1 LRQSPEIVV
10 NPVAVEIAVLSD
22 MERGFDP
29 SSVRLF
35 DKDAPYFDC
44 PPSKSEARASRS
56 DLKIESGDKSDK

>member
-1 LRQSPEIVV
+1 MRQSPEIVV

-22 MERGFDP
+22 MERGFDTIF
-29 SSVRLF
+29 VMLF

-56 DLKIESGDKSDK
+56 DLKVESGDKSDK